1 MFGRTGAH
9 QPRTVSRIIF
19 GQAVRQRLARIGAD
33 RDGIAAQMDEID
45 SLRLNMELARTK
57 IGVRRNVIEVRA
69 DILEEQKVSLTGLLS
84 ENKDLDYTQAITEL
98 SSRMLALEAAQTTM
112 SKISQL
118 VLFNYLR

>member
-1 MFGRTGAH
+1 M
-9 QPRTVSRIIF
+9 
-19 GQAVRQRLARIGAD
+19 
-33 RDGIAAQMDEID
+33 
-45 SLRLNMELARTK
+45 
-57 IGVRRNVIEVRA
+57 
-69 DILEEQKVSLTGLLS
+69 SLTGLLS